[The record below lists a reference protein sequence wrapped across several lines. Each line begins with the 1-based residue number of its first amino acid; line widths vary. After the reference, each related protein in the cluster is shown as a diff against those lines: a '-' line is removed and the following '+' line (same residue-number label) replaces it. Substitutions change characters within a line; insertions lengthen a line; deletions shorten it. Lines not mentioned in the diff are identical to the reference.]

1 MTHNCPLGRD
11 VCDSCTAL
19 SDLTVAR
26 CLSLV
31 RFEFFFSVKVRKMA
45 TKGHMCLPA
54 QRSTAIWPAALR
66 PDKLLTE
73 FCPSCHLSKPVV
85 LAFEVGG
92 NWKTILVE
100 HKKPLQWK
108 DQAVKLLIR
117 LAAVSAQFCP
127 VTIGTLFNCSWPL
140 CIHRAIRSTTFIEYC
155 NLIGQHILHNSGI
168 HHKM

>member
-45 TKGHMCLPA
+45 TKGHMCLCLPA
-54 QRSTAIWPAALR
+54 QRSTAIWPAAQG

-73 FCPSCHLSKPVV
+73 FCPSSHLSKPVV

-92 NWKTILVE
+92 N
-100 HKKPLQWK
+100 
-108 DQAVKLLIR
+108 
-117 LAAVSAQFCP
+117 
-127 VTIGTLFNCSWPL
+127 
-140 CIHRAIRSTTFIEYC
+140 
-155 NLIGQHILHNSGI
+155 
-168 HHKM
+168 